1 MKNTDRVVDYILK
14 NVKELPATKIKAM
27 SDVIK
32 SLGGEVEVAPN
43 VMPEAEIDPN
53 LLDEEAPIDLTKIK
67 NITVDGKEQP
77 IKIYK
82 N

>member
-14 NVKELPATKIKAM
+14 NVKELDEAKIRAM
-27 SDVIK
+27 ADVIK
-32 SLGGEVEVAPN
+32 SLGGEVEQVPN
-43 VMPEAEIDPN
+43 DMPEAEVDPN
-53 LLDEEAPIDLTKIK
+53 LLDEEAPIDLSKIK
-67 NITVDGKEQP
+67 NITVDGKDQP